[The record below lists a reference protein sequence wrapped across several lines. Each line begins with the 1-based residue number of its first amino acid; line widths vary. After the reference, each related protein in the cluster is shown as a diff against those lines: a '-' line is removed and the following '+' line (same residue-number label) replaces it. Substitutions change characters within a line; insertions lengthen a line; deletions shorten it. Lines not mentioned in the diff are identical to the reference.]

1 MKVNIAD
8 IRKEY
13 KQRTLLETDV
23 VANPMEQ
30 FHIWFQQATNSD
42 ILEVNAMTL
51 ATCSSTGIP
60 SARTVLIKGINEQ
73 GFVFYTNY
81 DSQKGMELTENPKAA
96 LLFFWKELE
105 RQIRIT
111 GIVKKIS
118 KKDSDAYFKSRPL
131 SSQIGA
137 IISPQSHV
145 IENRLWLEN
154 KEKEMT
160 VKATE
165 ENIKRPKNWGGYIVQ
180 PVNFEFWQGRPSRL
194 HDRIAYHLQQD
205 ATWKIERLA
214 P

>member
-13 KQRTLLETDV
+13 KQKTLLESDV
-23 VANPMEQ
+23 VPNPMEQ

-42 ILEVNAMTL
+42 ILEVNAMTI

-60 SARTVLIKGINEQ
+60 SARTVLIKGITEQ
-73 GFVFYTNY
+73 GFIFYTNY

-118 KKDSDAYFKSRPL
+118 EADSDSYFKSRPL

-145 IENRLWLEN
+145 IANREWLEN
-154 KEKEMT
+154 KEKEIT
-160 VKATE
+160 ATTTIDT
-165 ENIKRPKNWGGYIVQ
+165 IKRPRNWGGYVVQ
-180 PVNFEFWQGRPSRL
+180 PVSFEFWQGRPSRL
-194 HDRIAYHLQQD
+194 HDRIAYQLQQD

>member
-13 KQRTLLETDV
+13 KQKTLLESDV

-60 SARTVLIKGINEQ
+60 SARTVLIKGITEQ
-73 GFVFYTNY
+73 GFIFYTNY

-118 KKDSDAYFKSRPL
+118 EAESDTYFKSRPF

-137 IISPQSHV
+137 IISPQSH
-145 IENRLWLEN
+145 IITNREWLEN
-154 KEKEMT
+154 KEKEIT
-160 VKATE
+160 ATTTID
-165 ENIKRPKNWGGYIVQ
+165 NIKRPTNWGGYIVQ
-180 PVNFEFWQGRPSRL
+180 PVSFEFWQGRPSRL
-194 HDRIAYHLQQD
+194 HDRIAYQLQHD

>member
-1 MKVNIAD
+1 MNIAD

-13 KQRTLLETDV
+13 KLKNLLESDV

-60 SARTVLIKGINEQ
+60 SARTVLIKGISEE
-73 GFVFYTNY
+73 GFIFYTNY
-81 DSQKGMELTENPKAA
+81 ESQKGIELTENPKAA

-118 KKDSDAYFKSRPL
+118 AADSDAYFKSRPIN
-131 SSQIGA
+131 SQIGA

-145 IENRLWLEN
+145 IANRAWLEK
-154 KEKEMT
+154 KEKEMNT
-160 VKATE
+160 SLKIDE
-165 ENIKRPKNWGGYIVQ
+165 IKRPTNWGGYVVQ
-180 PVNFEFWQGRPSRL
+180 PVSFEFWQGRPSRL
-194 HDRIAYHLQQD
+194 HDRITYQLQSD
-205 ATWKIERLA
+205 ASWKIERLA